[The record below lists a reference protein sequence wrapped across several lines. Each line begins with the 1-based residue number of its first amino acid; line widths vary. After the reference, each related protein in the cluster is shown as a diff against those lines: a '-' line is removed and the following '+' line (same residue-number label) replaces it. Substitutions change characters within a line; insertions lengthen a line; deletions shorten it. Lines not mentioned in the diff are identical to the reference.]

1 MSTFYNKTNKVT
13 EVLERVQRG
22 ILRKTLG
29 TTCNLGS
36 LMELLGKAFP
46 TTKPL
51 HILSHQQLKSCSD
64 RFIFSTGSQ

>member
-13 EVLERVQRG
+13 EVLECVQRG

-29 TTCNLGS
+29 STCNLGS
-36 LMELLGKAFP
+36 LTELLGKAFP

-51 HILSHQQLKSCSD
+51 HILSH
-64 RFIFSTGSQ
+64 